1 MGYFIGGQHT
11 FDQYT
16 TLSGHHKCDSVRK
29 YGLTAVE
36 SSQTYAVMDHEDP
49 LPQVRS
55 HRESEGVEK
64 KETGRQ
70 QDGAKASTDGEGV
83 VLAQSTKSLP
93 DLPSQIHVG
102 LCQQYHCDRTG

>member
-1 MGYFIGGQHT
+1 MGHFIGGQHT
-11 FDQYT
+11 FDQYN

-36 SSQTYAVMDHEDP
+36 SSQTCAVMDHEDP

-64 KETGRQ
+64 KQGGNKMGR
-70 QDGAKASTDGEGV
+70 KP
-83 VLAQSTKSLP
+83 L
-93 DLPSQIHVG
+93 
-102 LCQQYHCDRTG
+102 RTERVWYWLSPPNPYPIYLHRSM